1 MRVVVTLLR
10 LLRMLQLS
18 VLLKARSG
26 FEPVEREP
34 YAYTMEGIA

>member
-1 MRVVVTLLR
+1 MRGGDAFALPSYAAAQR
-10 LLRMLQLS
+10 IAESPIR
-18 VLLKARSG
+18 